1 MKSARGYTQTA
12 RADAAEDKTRRIRQA
27 ALELFVELPY
37 DQLTL
42 HAVAERAGVG
52 LQTVIRRTGGKDGLV
67 AMVAEWAGPQVAAL
81 LGEPDSDDPAVVAG
95 AFARQ
100 YETWA
105 LVNERTY
112 TQRESSPAL
121 AAYAEAGRRAH
132 RDWVRSAFAD
142 RLAALPRA
150 RRTRVLARLVAVTGV
165 ELWLVLTAHEGL
177 TAGQAEDTIA
187 MLVRAALAA
196 PDADRKQEP

>member
-12 RADAAEDKTRRIRQA
+12 RADAAEEKTRRIREA

-42 HAVAERAGVG
+42 NAVADRAGVG

-81 LGEPDSDDPAVVAG
+81 LGEPDSDDPAAVAE

-132 RDWVRSAFAD
+132 REWVRAAFAA
-142 RLAALPRA
+142 RLAALPRTH
-150 RRTRVLARLVAVTGV
+150 RTRVLARLVAVTGV
-165 ELWLVLTAHEGL
+165 ELWLVLRRDEEL
-177 TAGQAEDTIA
+177 S
-187 MLVRAALAA
+187 RAATTEAVRDLVAA
-196 PDADRKQEP
+196 CLPPASSPQEQP

>member
-81 LGEPDSDDPAVVAG
+81 LGEPDSDDPAVVAE

-112 TQRESSPAL
+112 TQRDSSPAL
-121 AAYAEAGRRAH
+121 AAYAESGRRAH
-132 RDWVRSAFAD
+132 REWVRAAFAE
-142 RLAALPRA
+142 RLAQLPRS
-150 RRTRVLARLVAVTGV
+150 RRTRVLAQLVAVTGV
-165 ELWLVLTAHEGL
+165 ELWLVLRRDEGL
-177 TAGQAEDTIA
+177 S
-187 MLVRAALAA
+187 RAAATEAVRDLVAA
-196 PDADRKQEP
+196 CLPASSSLQEQS

>member
-81 LGEPDSDDPAVVAG
+81 LGEPDSDDPAVVAE

-132 RDWVRSAFAD
+132 RDWVAAAFAD
-142 RLAALPRA
+142 RLAALPRT

-165 ELWLVLTAHEGL
+165 ELWLVLRRDEGL
-177 TAGQAEDTIA
+177 S
-187 MLVRAALAA
+187 RAATTEAVRDLVAA
-196 PDADRKQEP
+196 CLPPASSLQEQP